1 MNWWLWAATAVIVGG
16 LLPCLG
22 VSLLAASRTDALVAL
37 EAASATT
44 TVTLL
49 LLVQGLERS
58 ILGTLAL
65 VLAIS
70 SFPGT
75 LLFVR
80 LLGRAP

>member
-1 MNWWLWAATAVIVGG
+1 VNAWLWAATVVIVLG
-16 LLPCLG
+16 LVPCLA
-22 VSLLAASRTDALVAL
+22 VCAFAARIDALVAL
-37 EAASATT
+37 QAASGTT
-44 TVTLL
+44 TVVLL

-65 VLAIS
+65 TLAVV
-70 SFPGT
+70 SFPGM

>member
-1 MNWWLWAATAVIVGG
+1 VNAWLWAATVVLVLG
-16 LLPCLG
+16 LFPCLA
-22 VSLLAASRTDALVAL
+22 VCTFAPRMDALVAL
-37 EAASATT
+37 QTASGTT
-44 TVTLL
+44 TIVLL

-65 VLAIS
+65 TLSVV